1 MQSTAPVPP
10 PPGGPVPPSPGG
22 PRPGEPSGEGGGRAS
37 ARRRLVPAGV
47 ACAVA
52 VAAAVTWAAGG
63 FAEAPKQPVEKPGK
77 ALNVGLFTVTVRDA
91 RIGLV
96 KGVFDSDPK
105 RYLIVRMRV
114 VNNGKETESLGDG
127 GLTDGLAART
137 KAGKWLEPDQVEGLA
152 GGAKTDTVQPG
163 LPVEASAMWKAGPA
177 DAPRRFTIGL
187 RKWEYRTGFTDVS
200 YNWLPDKEDG
210 KLAARMTLP
219 VAAAA
224 PAATPAPTPTLF
236 PTQAAHPTATARPTG
251 TARPPAQRTRPALPR
266 PTASP

>member
-1 MQSTAPVPP
+1 MQPTAPVPP
-10 PPGGPVPPSPGG
+10 PPGGPL
-22 PRPGEPSGEGGGRAS
+22 PGEPSGAGGSRAS
-37 ARRRLVPAGV
+37 ARRRLVPAAV

-52 VAAAVTWAAGG
+52 AVAAVTWATGG
-63 FAEAPKQPVEKPGK
+63 FKEAPKQPVERPGK

-114 VNNGKETESLGDG
+114 VNNGRETESLGDG

-137 KAGKWLEPDQVEGLA
+137 KAGKWLEPDQVEGVA
-152 GGAKTDTVQPG
+152 GGAKTDAVQPG

-200 YNWLPDKEDG
+200 YNWLPDTEDG
-210 KLAARMTLP
+210 ALAAKMTLP

-224 PAATPAPTPTLF
+224 PAAAPAPTPTLF
-236 PTQAAHPTATARPTG
+236 PTRAARPTG
-251 TARPPAQRTRPALPR
+251 TARPTRGATRPPAQRTRPARPR